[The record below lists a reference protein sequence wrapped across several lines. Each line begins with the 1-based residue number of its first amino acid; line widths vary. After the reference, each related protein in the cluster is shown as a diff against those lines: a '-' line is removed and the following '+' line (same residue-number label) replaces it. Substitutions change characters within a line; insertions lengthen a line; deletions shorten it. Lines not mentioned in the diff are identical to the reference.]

1 MTYNELKRLKRL
13 ELLEIMIAQ
22 DKEMEALRRRLEETE
37 KRLSTSEQLDHRYLL
52 AHADDKGE
60 S

>member
-37 KRLSTSEQLDHRYLL
+37 KRLSTSEQLVHQYLL
-52 AHADDKGE
+52 AHASDKGE